1 MKDVTI
7 PKDES
12 KITASD
18 IAANA
23 MAHAVVGAVVAQLS
37 GQDAAA
43 GAIGA
48 SSGELAA
55 RAIMAAQYPG
65 KTANDLT
72 EEEKQSVSALS
83 TLASGLVSGLAGNST
98 ATAASG
104 AQSGRNAVENNA
116 LGADA
121 GTALGFWFGK
131 SDECNT
137 ACKTEIAKGIAEGN
151 LVVSAGVAGVA
162 GGAMIVGATPEIV
175 AAAKAALEGCKA
187 APTICLNNAGLQV
200 AEAVTPG
207 GVGAA
212 GAIGVGKT
220 VAEATVA
227 KAEAVVAN
235 STKNATK
242 AIIDPKKFE
251 YLFGNVKSSEHNAD
265 RSTQLAQTM
274 NRLGLETNDNGASV
288 LTEHLKQVVNTKGN
302 IVNTYTKGNQSFEVR
317 ESLLFGP
324 TGKAAKLETAFEIM
338 PDGVRRFVTTIPKD
352 GKK

>member
-1 MKDVTI
+1 MA
-7 PKDES
+7 PDE
-12 KITASD
+12 KMVIL
-18 IAANA
+18 N
-23 MAHAVVGAVVAQLS
+23 L
-37 GQDAAA
+37 
-43 GAIGA
+43 
-48 SSGELAA
+48 
-55 RAIMAAQYPG
+55 
-65 KTANDLT
+65 
-72 EEEKQSVSALS
+72 VSALG
-83 TLASGLVSGLAGNST
+83 AAGGGLATGDTSGIVSAGN
-98 ATAASG
+98 AA
-104 AQSGRNAVENNA
+104 RVEVENNA

>member
-1 MKDVTI
+1 
-7 PKDES
+7 
-12 KITASD
+12 
-18 IAANA
+18 
-23 MAHAVVGAVVAQLS
+23 MA
-37 GQDAAA
+37 D
-43 GAIGA
+43 
-48 SSGELAA
+48 
-55 RAIMAAQYPG
+55 QYPG

-83 TLASGLVSGLAGNST
+83 TLASGLVSGLASNST
-98 ATAASG
+98 ASAASG

-121 GTALGFWFGK
+121 GTAFGFWFGK
-131 SDECNT
+131 NDECGT
-137 ACKTEIAKGIAEGN
+137 ACKAEIAKGIAEGN

-227 KAEAVVAN
+227 KAEAVAANAARNANNAASYAGLKMDLKTTEAANEVVESLRSTGKLPQNYVNKAQATANGWKPGKALNNTNPDSQLGGDIFEN
-235 STKNATK
+235 STNLLPSVPGRVWQEADIGLKNTM
-242 AIIDPKKFE
+242 
-251 YLFGNVKSSEHNAD
+251 S
-265 RSTQLAQTM
+265 RSNQPGT
-274 NRLGLETNDNGASV
+274 RLLYSNDGLLYITTD
-288 LTEHLKQVVNTKGN
+288 H
-302 IVNTYTKGNQSFEVR
+302 Y
-317 ESLLFGP
+317 
-324 TGKAAKLETAFEIM
+324 ETATSI
-338 PDGVRRFVTTIPKD
+338 
-352 GKK
+352 GKWK